1 MEWIAKSDEKSDSIL
16 EMSNRFRAAGIEEL
30 EIIYINLYPNRCG
43 LVNQI
48 ENLSGLRLEEFDLG
62 SKLMICSKI
71 RS

>member
-1 MEWIAKSDEKSDSIL
+1 MEWIAKSDSIL

-30 EIIYINLYPNRCG
+30 ERIYINLYPNRCG